1 MANTQAKRVR
11 LSISLPLQAHRRI
24 GRAAAKRN
32 LSIQQYLLEAVHKQ
46 MQEEKTENAATEH
59 MLALTAQA
67 DPVLAQLWDN
77 SRDAAYDQLESR

>member
-1 MANTQAKRVR
+1 MAITPAKRVR
-11 LSISLPLQAHRRI
+11 LSINLPLQAHRRI

-46 MQEEKTENAATEH
+46 MQEEKTENTDAEH

-67 DPVLAQLWDN
+67 DPVLAELWDN
-77 SRDAAYDQLESR
+77 ARDAAYDRLESR